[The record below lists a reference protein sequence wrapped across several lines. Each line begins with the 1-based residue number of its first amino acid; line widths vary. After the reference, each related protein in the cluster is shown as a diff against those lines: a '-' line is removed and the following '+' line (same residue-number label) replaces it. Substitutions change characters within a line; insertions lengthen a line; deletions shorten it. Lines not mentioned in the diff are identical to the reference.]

1 MKRLSQIFLS
11 METMGFLI
19 LVFAA
24 AIGTATFIENDFG
37 TSASKA
43 VVYNAWWFNLLMIW
57 LAANLIANI
66 FRYRMYRK
74 KKLAI
79 FLFHISF
86 LVILLGA
93 GITRFISYEGMM
105 HIREG
110 ESSSHITSDETF
122 VRAWLKEGNESS
134 YDEEKVRLSVLTP
147 KAYSSSASLGNKD
160 FKFETV
166 KYIPNAREIITD
178 IRTGGVPYMVV
189 VASYGMGRQTFYFRY
204 GTNRVLGPHNVYF
217 GDQDIDDAT
226 QIKVENG
233 RLMIRTTDTLTTM
246 SMMGGTSDTLLP
258 GEWLPFEQ
266 RKLYQMPNLS
276 LVLTNY
282 YEQGGVDFVPY
293 DGDDMTMMDALVLE
307 VSSGGESKRV
317 ALRGGKGYEGESEE
331 FTLNGVDITMT
342 YGSKRINLPF
352 SLELVDFQLERYPG
366 SNSPSS
372 YASEIVLVD
381 ERKDL
386 REPHRIFMNNV
397 LNYGGYRFFQSSY
410 DRDELGTI
418 LSVNHDYWGTL
429 FTYIGYLIMAIGM
442 FVTPF
447 TSGSRFAFLGRQ
459 LKKRAS
465 VSGAKATLVLLAL
478 MTGSLM
484 LSAQHT
490 HGPINPD
497 QIPEVDKQQ
506 AELFGKLM
514 VQSQDGRLKPMNT
527 LSSELLRKVARKD
540 KMFGMNSDQVL
551 LGMLSQGMT
560 WQQAPMIKVSDD
572 EIKRILGVTGKYA
585 AYMDFIN
592 MQQGSYK
599 LREYVQ
605 AAYAKKPA
613 QRGMF
618 DKEIIK
624 VDERLNICYMVFTGD
639 LLRML
644 PNPTDSHAPW
654 FSPTSKIT
662 GVPAEDSIFLA
673 GIFPSYLEA
682 VANGNDALAT
692 ELVNGISTYQKK
704 YGAEIMPSER
714 KLQMELTYNRL
725 KIFDN
730 LSMIYGLLGFVML
743 IIVFIEVFRKSKV
756 IRYSIIALTIL
767 VLLAFLLQTTGLIMR
782 WYISGHAPWSNG
794 YESLIYIGWVTMLA
808 GLIFSRRSHMTLAA
822 TTVLTSIIL
831 MVAHLSWMDPEITN
845 LVPVLKSYWL
855 TIHVSIITASY
866 GFLALGMLLGF
877 INLIL
882 MIMKNHK
889 NGDKIDSKIKDLT
902 AINERTLMIGLY
914 MLTVGTFLGG
924 VWANESWGRYWGWDP
939 KETWALV
946 SVLVYSFIMHMQ
958 YIPGLKNYFS
968 FNFASLIGYSAILMT
983 YFGVNYYLSGLHS
996 YAAGDPVPIPTF
1008 VYYTLAVV
1016 ALVSIWAYVNNRRFE
1031 TLNREV
1037 DGK

>member
-1 MKRLSQIFLS
+1 MKRISQIFLS
-11 METMGFLI
+11 METMGFLS

-43 VVYNAWWFNLLMIW
+43 VVYNAWWFNLLMLW

-66 FRYRMYRK
+66 FRYRMYHK

-110 ESSSHITSDETF
+110 ESSSHITSDETY
-122 VRAWLKEGNESS
+122 VRAWLKEGNESI
-134 YDEEKVRLSVLTP
+134 YDEESVRLSVLTP
-147 KAYSSSASLGNKD
+147 KAYSSSASIGGKD
-160 FKFETV
+160 FHFKTV

-189 VASYGMGRQTFYFRY
+189 VASYGMGRQTFYFKY
-204 GTNRVLGPHNVYF
+204 GTNRVLGPQNVHF
-217 GDQDIDDAT
+217 GDQGKEGDT
-226 QIKVENG
+226 HIKVENG
-233 RLMIRTTDTLTTM
+233 RLMIRTPDTLTTL
-246 SMMGGTSDTLLP
+246 SMMGGTNDTLLP
-258 GEWLPFEQ
+258 GEWHAFEQ
-266 RKLYQMPNLS
+266 RKLYQMPSLS

-293 DGDDMTMMDALVLE
+293 EGNDMTMMDALVLE

-331 FTLNGVDITMT
+331 FKLNGVDITMT

-429 FTYIGYLIMAIGM
+429 FTYIGYFIMALGM
-442 FVTPF
+442 FITPF

-459 LKKRAS
+459 LKKTALS
-465 VSGAKATLVLLAL
+465 SEGKATLILLAL

-484 LSAQHT
+484 LTGQHT

-497 QIPEVDKQQ
+497 QIPEVDKTQ

-540 KMFGMNSDQVL
+540 NMFGMTSDQVL

-572 EIKRILGVTGKYA
+572 EVKRILGVTGKYA
-585 AYMDFIN
+585 SYMDFIN

-599 LREYVQ
+599 LRDYVQ

-644 PNPTDSHAPW
+644 PNPTDPYAPW
-654 FSPTSKIT
+654 FSPASKIE
-662 GVPAEDSIFLA
+662 GVPAEDSIFLT

-682 VANGNDALAT
+682 VANGNEALAT

-730 LSMIYGLLGFVML
+730 LSKIYGLLGFIML
-743 IIVFIEVFRKSKV
+743 IMVFIEVFRK
-756 IRYSIIALTIL
+756 
-767 VLLAFLLQTTGLIMR
+767 
-782 WYISGHAPWSNG
+782 
-794 YESLIYIGWVTMLA
+794 SLIYIGWVTMLA

-882 MIMKNHK
+882 MILKSRK
-889 NGDKIDSKIKDLT
+889 NGDRIDLKIKDLT
-902 AINERTLMIGLY
+902 AINERTMMIGLY

-946 SVLVYSFIMHMQ
+946 SVLVYSFILHMQ

-968 FNFASLIGYSAILMT
+968 FNFASLIGYSSILMT

-996 YAAGDPVPIPTF
+996 YAAGDPVPVPTF
-1008 VYYTLAVV
+1008 VYYTVAVV
-1016 ALVSIWAYVNNRRFE
+1016 ALVSIWAYINNRRFE
-1031 TLNREV
+1031 TVNREV
-1037 DGK
+1037 AGK